1 MAGVDLSSVFLRMIE
16 KQNNKSLGLKALVA
30 ERCRKDGETD
40 LRHRCHVASSSSEQ
54 DFLSRWYEDG
64 WYSFLKKYNWQV
76 HQSLLFQKD
85 SDLQSDR
92 FMIENGDLRIVH
104 FSKQDKPRVLLFHPT
119 MEVHEGIEEF
129 ERRHSK
135 APSSKIRQM
144 IIRAQKEWYE
154 AFRDAYLSCDCK
166 MYFKRPWRRA
176 AQRSV
181 EAVSGLGGLL

>member
-104 FSKQDKPRVLLFHPT
+104 LSKQDKPRVLLFHPT
-119 MEVHEGIEEF
+119 MTVHEYIDELE
-129 ERRHSK
+129 
-135 APSSKIRQM
+135 
-144 IIRAQKEWYE
+144 
-154 AFRDAYLSCDCK
+154 
-166 MYFKRPWRRA
+166 
-176 AQRSV
+176 
-181 EAVSGLGGLL
+181 